1 MSDTMTDKDNYI
13 KDLYEDLKY
22 SLSKFD
28 SQALAISSGALGIS
42 LTFIKEIVPFESSV
56 YTMLFYIALFLF
68 IFTLTI
74 GFIGH
79 YLSSKQIL
87 DSIAKVSQEKYNELR
102 QDKWIPKLNFAI
114 VIALPLGVLFLVSYC
129 IINIES
135 LKVTKVKESTTQTII
150 VDKGIQNGGQIL
162 IEGELKT
169 FQFTDTTNS
178 KTNIKIK

>member
-1 MSDTMTDKDNYI
+1 MTDKDNYI
-13 KDLYEDLKY
+13 KDLYEDFKY
-22 SLSKFD
+22 SLLKFD
-28 SQALAISSGALGIS
+28 SQALAISGGTLGIS

-56 YTMLFYIALFLF
+56 YTILFYITLGLF

-74 GFIGH
+74 GFIGY

-87 DSIAKVSQEKYNELR
+87 NSIEKVSQEKYNELK
-102 QDKWIPKLNFAI
+102 QDKWIPRPSLAI
-114 VIALPLGVLFLVSYC
+114 VIALPLGVIFLVSYC

-135 LKVTKVKESTTQTII
+135 LKVTKSEEPTTQTII
-150 VDKGIQNGGQIL
+150 IDKGNQNGGQIL

-169 FQFTDTTNS
+169 SQFTDTTNS

>member
-1 MSDTMTDKDNYI
+1 MTDKDNYL

-28 SQALAISSGALGIS
+28 SQALAISGGALGIS
-42 LTFIKEIVPFESSV
+42 LTFIKEIVPFENSI
-56 YTMLFYIALFLF
+56 YTTLFYIALGFF

-74 GFIGH
+74 GFVGH

-87 DSIAKVSQEKYNELR
+87 DSIEKVSDEKYNELK
-102 QDKWIPKLNFAI
+102 QDKWIPRLNLTI
-114 VIALPLGVLFLVSYC
+114 VITLPLGIIFLVTYC
-129 IINIES
+129 ILNIEN
-135 LKVTKVKESTTQTII
+135 LKGRKTENPTTQKII
-150 VDKGIQNGGQIL
+150 IDKGTQNGGQIL

-169 FQFTDTTNS
+169 FQFTDTTNA